1 MEIDVASLALR
12 LLGFVRST
20 LVAGVLCRSLTR
32 RRHAGR
38 PLWRVRVWMD
48 FYWHGRKIWIV
59 EGRINPWRSPT
70 LIAPYYCWRAL
81 CHSVMS
87 GEWGSPSPCGEPP
100 MMGSMWIVCNYY
112 VPRMSLAK
120 ADAFRWLGRTPR
132 KSGWMIFVPTLVRYM
147 NWHHEY
153 PTKRVGPPPYR
164 MKERVHVK
172 VTAVDTCCRTR
183 TATKGE
189 HKRTSVSGTNELPKT
204 DAVYSRTSYTHHIKK

>member
-1 MEIDVASLALR
+1 
-12 LLGFVRST
+12 
-20 LVAGVLCRSLTR
+20 
-32 RRHAGR
+32 
-38 PLWRVRVWMD
+38 MD
-48 FYWHGRKIWIV
+48 LHWDGRKIWIV

-70 LIAPYYCWRAL
+70 LIAPYYRWRAL
-81 CHSVMS
+81 CDSVMS
-87 GEWGSPSPCGEPP
+87 GGVGVTQPVRRNTHDS
-100 MMGSMWIVCNYY
+100 GSMWVVCNYY
-112 VPRMSLAK
+112 VPRMSLPK

-172 VTAVDTCCRTR
+172 VTVVDTCCRTR